1 MNCYSCQKAMQISE
15 KVSFREDCPYCRA
28 DLHVCR
34 QCLFYDPKI
43 YNECKETNAER
54 VVDKEKANYCEYFQ
68 LDEDVQTSSKLS
80 EADLAKQKLA
90 ELFKK

>member
-1 MNCYSCQKAMQISE
+1 MNCYSCQKEIQTSHKI
-15 KVSFREDCPYCRA
+15 SFREDCPFCRV

-34 QCLFYDPKI
+34 LCMFYDPKA
-43 YNECKETNAER
+43 YNECKESNAER

-68 LDEDVQTSSKLS
+68 LTEEASSNSQLS
-80 EADLAKQKLA
+80 EAELAKQKLA